1 MRRILL
7 SLFLALAACTP
18 ANLAERPSTHA
29 YQYTLGSGDR
39 LKVETYGEQRLT
51 GEFAVNG
58 EGKVSFP
65 LLGEV
70 EARGKT
76 LAQFKADLIGR
87 LGNELLRN
95 PQVTVEMLN
104 LRPVYVL
111 GEVARPGEFP
121 FAEHMTIYALVA
133 KAGGFTYRA
142 NREFAYVTGEGDADE
157 QATRLTST
165 TAVHPGDTIRIPERT
180 F

>member
-1 MRRILL
+1 MRRILISL
-7 SLFLALAACTP
+7 SLALAACAP
-18 ANLAERPSTHA
+18 ANLAERPSA
-29 YQYTLGSGDR
+29 ASYQYTLGSGDR
-39 LKVETYGEQRLT
+39 LKIETYGEQRLT
-51 GEFAVNG
+51 GEFTVSG

-65 LLGEV
+65 LLGEI

-87 LGNELLRN
+87 LGTELLRN

-111 GEVARPGEFP
+111 GEVVRPGEFP
-121 FAEHMTIYALVA
+121 YAEHMTVYELVA
-133 KAGGFTYRA
+133 KAGGFSYRA
-142 NREFAYVTGEGDADE
+142 NRGFAYVTGEGDPNE
-157 QATRLTST
+157 QATRLNST
-165 TAVHPGDTIRIPERT
+165 TSVRPGDTIRIPERN

>member
-1 MRRILL
+1 MRRVLL
-7 SLFLALAACTP
+7 SLLLALAACTP
-18 ANLAERPSTHA
+18 THLVERPSVDS

-39 LKVETYGEQRLT
+39 LKIVTYGEERLT

-58 EGKVSFP
+58 EGQVSFP

-70 EARGKT
+70 QARGRT

-87 LGNELLRN
+87 LSANLLRN
-95 PQVTVEMLN
+95 PQVAVEMLN

-121 FAEHMTIYALVA
+121 FAEHMTVYALVA

-142 NREFAYVTGEGDADE
+142 NRAFAYVTAEGDDNE
-157 QATRLTST
+157 RATRLTSS
-165 TAVHPGDTIRIPERT
+165 TAVHPGDTIRIPDRT